1 MPEHYLE
8 YQLSKGFVHNWLV
21 AGPHAT
27 PVPDLE
33 RFQGEDYKLQI
44 AQHYHRRLS
53 EILEPPLEKGTFQ
66 IADQALTWEY
76 YCCLDDHF
84 VDVSAFHHTCH
95 YLRTWAYSQVRAPS
109 AGEVTLVLT
118 TNGPADL
125 WINGQHAHRQEHF
138 YHQDPHSVP
147 FQATLREGWN
157 EVLVRFEEVAARECP
172 YEMALQIVDLAQ
184 DDVPV
189 RVPTYIEITDI
200 RLAYERLFELVHT
213 EKDIALVREQITFH
227 LHESVERRLQYA
239 YQLQDWRNRIYL
251 EGESVAEPGA
261 SVTFNPVASIEPSR
275 YDVVLR
281 PRAAVYYEQGVRYLR
296 RFPLRLTNILYA
308 SSPYGTYETR
318 RQEALRYAVLQG
330 EGLYAEIAKFPLGR
344 WANVDDD
351 VVLDAIERINHRGD
365 CSDFYLVGLLGLM
378 YRHMDTSAF
387 PSKLREPLKR
397 CVLDFKYWHDEPGAD
412 AMCYT
417 TENHAIL
424 FHTCEIL
431 AGQLFPDA
439 IFSNADQPGSWHREK
454 GERLALE
461 WLHQRGTTGFSEWDS
476 NCYFEEDLLALSH
489 LFDLAQNEAVHEL
502 AAVVMDKL
510 FFTMAANSFQ
520 GVFGSTHGRTYAP
533 MIKGAQLEATSPI
546 SRLMWGMG
554 VWNDHIRGSVALAC
568 SDYELPPIIPDI
580 AADPADIWH
589 KEHHPGVDKVTFRTR
604 DYMLCSAQD
613 YRPGEKGYQQHIWQA
628 TLGHDAVVF
637 VTHPPCMSEEGSHR
651 PNFWHGNYILPRVA
665 QWGDVLF
672 AIHNLPTDDWMGF
685 THAYWPVY
693 AFDKQTVEDR
703 WAFARLDNG
712 YIALTAAC
720 PIELVTRGPSA
731 YRELRSYGTQNVWLC
746 HMGRAQTDGSFAD
759 FCQAVKALDVS
770 LDGLSAACTTLRG
783 ETLSLAWEGPFL
795 VNGQEQPLHGFK
807 HYEGPFCVADLDAE
821 QIDIHYGEY
830 LLRLHFD
837 VQDGPKGS

>member
-1 MPEHYLE
+1 MTELLLE
-8 YQLSKGFVHNWLV
+8 YPLHDGYIHNWLV
-21 AGPHAT
+21 AGPQAI
-27 PVPDLE
+27 PVADLD
-33 RFQGEDYKLQI
+33 RFAGDDLKLEI
-44 AQHYHRRLS
+44 ARAHHRTVS
-53 EILEPPLEKGTFQ
+53 DIHEPPVELGTFQ
-66 IADQALTWEY
+66 IGDAVLAWQF
-76 YCCLDDHF
+76 CKCLDDHF
-84 VDVSAFHHTCH
+84 VGLSAFYPTCH
-95 YLRTWAYSQVRAPS
+95 HLRSWAYAQIESPS
-109 AGEVTLVLT
+109 EQGATFVLT
-118 TNGPADL
+118 TNGPADVWL
-125 WINGQHAHRQEHF
+125 NREHVHRQEHHC
-138 YHQDPHSVP
+138 HQDPRGVS
-147 FQATLREGWN
+147 FRGTLRGGRN
-157 EVLVRFEEVAARECP
+157 EVLVRFEVTAVRACP
-172 YEMALQIVDLAQ
+172 YVMALQIAG
-184 DDVPV
+184 V
-189 RVPTYIEITDI
+189 RAHELSIKLPTW
-200 RLAYERLFELVHT
+200 HT
-213 EKDIALVREQITFH
+213 NIA
-227 LHESVERRLQYA
+227 RRLKLERV
-239 YQLQDWRNRIYL
+239 YQEIHVEQNVITPDKTPFLHWDDEIDETDNIDFWVQDWREHIQIAGSLETKPGERTEVGYRQHIFEQGPHRIAL
-251 EGESVAEPGA
+251 TP
-261 SVTFNPVASIEPSR
+261 PSHVIQR
-275 YDVVLR
+275 YDIRYQEYLPFYVL
-281 PRAAVYYEQGVRYLR
+281 E
-296 RFPLRLTNILYA
+296 TTYA
-308 SSPYGTYETR
+308 DVAYGTYEERRREALQHATR
-318 RQEALRYAVLQG
+318 REDD
-330 EGLYAEIAKFPLGR
+330 LYGDIAQLALGR
-344 WANVDDD
+344 WPRRDSR
-351 VVLDAIERINHRGD
+351 LIEEAIAKVNRRED
-365 CSDFYLVGLLGLM
+365 CSDFYLVGLLGMM
-378 YRHMDTSAF
+378 YRYLDSAYF
-387 PSKLREPLKR
+387 SRQLKDALRD
-397 CVLDFKYWHDEPGAD
+397 CALDFKYWHDEPGAD

-821 QIDIHYGEY
+821 QIDVNYAGY
-830 LLRLHFD
+830 TLRLDFGLG
-837 VQDGPKGS
+837 DGE